1 VPTTVDEMY
10 EVLKAF
16 RDNDANGNGDP
27 ALDRPGFTLNVEEQE
42 ATDPLTE
49 INTAV
54 SEVYMNVI
62 IGNRPP

>member
-1 VPTTVDEMY
+1 MIYLPDLSIGIE
-10 EVLKAF
+10 
-16 RDNDANGNGDP
+16 P
-27 ALDRPGFTLNVEEQE
+27 HPEQE
-42 ATDPLTE
+42 AADPLTE

>member
-1 VPTTVDEMY
+1 M
-10 EVLKAF
+10 
-16 RDNDANGNGDP
+16 
-27 ALDRPGFTLNVEEQE
+27 EEQE

-62 IGNRPP
+62 IGNKPIEALDELLQQVKNMGVQKVIDAYQSAYARYQSR